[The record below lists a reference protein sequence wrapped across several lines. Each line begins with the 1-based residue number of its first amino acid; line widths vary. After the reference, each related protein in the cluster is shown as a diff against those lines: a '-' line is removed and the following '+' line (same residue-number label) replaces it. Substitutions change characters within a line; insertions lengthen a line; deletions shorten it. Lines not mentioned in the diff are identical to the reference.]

1 MFVLAPAAAGRERP
15 AQGPW
20 QGVFWAAYHLC
31 RRLSVTPNLTTMRNL
46 TMLTAIFDT
55 LPDLSPPDTFDFDL
69 TLHVHVQR

>member
-1 MFVLAPAAAGRERP
+1 MLALPAAGRGRP
-15 AQGPW
+15 VKGGRVRAF
-20 QGVFWAAYHLC
+20 FWAAYHLC

-55 LPDLSPPDTFDFDL
+55 LPDLSLPDTFDFDL

>member
-1 MFVLAPAAAGRERP
+1 MLAPPAAGRGRP
-15 AQGPW
+15 VKGPC
-20 QGVFWAAYHLC
+20 QGVFWAAYHFR

-55 LPDLSPPDTFDFDL
+55 LPDLSLPDTFDFDL